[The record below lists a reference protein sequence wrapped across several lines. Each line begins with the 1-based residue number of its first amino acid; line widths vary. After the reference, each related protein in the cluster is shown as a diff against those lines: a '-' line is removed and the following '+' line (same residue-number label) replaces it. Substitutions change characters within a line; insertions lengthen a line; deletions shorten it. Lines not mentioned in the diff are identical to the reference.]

1 MLEQI
6 KNQLNNEKVQRAV
19 LQTGAAVV
27 TIVVSHMV
35 SGLVAKGLNN
45 GIDALMEKLHPIIEE
60 VTAE

>member
-6 KNQLNNEKVQRAV
+6 KDKLNNEMVQRAV

-27 TIVVSHMV
+27 TIVVAQV
-35 SGLVAKGLNN
+35 VAGLVGKGLNN
-45 GIDALMEKLHPIIEE
+45 GIDQLMAKLHPIIEE